1 MVRRRY
7 AVRHPEWMTEVLI
20 RACRPGD
27 GAACAGLWREIGTLF
42 AAMNPRTFQVPDEE
56 GLAEWFEEIQA
67 VYRDDAGK
75 VLLVAEVDGVLAG
88 AVSASLHEPLDTADR
103 QVQTDLARRRL
114 HVDSLAVTG
123 TQRRGGVGSALMRAV
138 EQWGRSQ
145 GAHVII
151 LETETNNP
159 MSVPFYEQRMGFS
172 AQAVIFRKEIDPQTE

>member
-1 MVRRRY
+1 MVRHSGR
-7 AVRHPEWMTEVLI
+7 VTDVVI
-20 RACRPGD
+20 RESCPGD
-27 GAACAGLWREIGTLF
+27 GVDCAGLWREIGSLF
-42 AAMNPRTFQVPDEE
+42 AAMNPRTFQVPAEE

-67 VYRDDAGK
+67 VYRDDSDK

-88 AVSASLHEPLDTADR
+88 TVSASLHEPLDTADR

-123 TQRRGGVGSALMRAV
+123 RHRRGGVGSALMRAV

-145 GAHVII
+145 GAQVII

-172 AQAVIFRKEIDPQTE
+172 AQAVIFRKEIDSRAV